1 MCLIHREFYTLQW
14 WSSWKMTHYSSYC
27 NATPKTSM
35 VFRMILNNRLVIYFC
50 VTNYPQTQ
58 PLKTTSNYYFAIA
71 MDQKFGSGLEG
82 WYWRR
87 MAHESAITELAAVI
101 SSLDCKRFCFCG
113 CRRSLQL
120 AQLVESLG
128 GFWVDSYGLFCRC
141 FLWQG
146 SWLSPE
152 QVI

>member
-1 MCLIHREFYTLQW
+1 
-14 WSSWKMTHYSSYC
+14 MTHYSSYC

-101 SSLDCKRFCFCG
+101 SSLDWDWRICFQAHLC
-113 CRRSLQL
+113 LT
-120 AQLVESLG
+120 
-128 GFWVDSYGLFCRC
+128 
-141 FLWQG
+141 
-146 SWLSPE
+146 SWTSPE
-152 QVI
+152 GCLMTWHCFSPDMQSERGESQWKP